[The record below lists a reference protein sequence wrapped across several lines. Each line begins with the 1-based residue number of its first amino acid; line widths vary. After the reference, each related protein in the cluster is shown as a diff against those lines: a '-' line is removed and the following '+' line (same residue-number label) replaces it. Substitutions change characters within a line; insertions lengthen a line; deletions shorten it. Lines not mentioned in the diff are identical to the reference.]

1 MTRQTHEA
9 DNNLDTLRSELKTL
23 REDVGELVQT
33 VVGMAKDGAAGT
45 KQYAAHELEHRLAQ
59 LEHAYGV
66 ARKQGKQAIETAQHT
81 VEAHPL
87 MTLATAFGIGALIG
101 HLMRKD

>member
-1 MTRQTHEA
+1 MTRQTQTSE
-9 DNNLDTLRSELKTL
+9 NNVETLRSELKTL

-33 VVGMAKDGAAGT
+33 VVGMARDGATDT
-45 KQYAAHELEHRLAQ
+45 KQAAAHELEHRLAQ

-66 ARKQGKQAIETAQHT
+66 ARKQGKQAVETAQQT

-87 MTLATAFGIGALIG
+87 VTLATAFGIGALIG